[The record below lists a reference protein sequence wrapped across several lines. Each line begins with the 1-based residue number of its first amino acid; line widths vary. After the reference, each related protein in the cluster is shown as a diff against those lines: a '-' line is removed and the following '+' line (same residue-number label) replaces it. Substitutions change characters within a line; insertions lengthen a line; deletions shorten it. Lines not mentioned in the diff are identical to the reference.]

1 MTKNKQTVDEV
12 KEEFREAYKN
22 YIMKTKGAWT
32 EEDAKE
38 LEEQIQTIENNAT
51 LISCVIGC
59 VVYILFILIVYFGF
73 KYFSLKLGGAI

>member
-1 MTKNKQTVDEV
+1 MQNKRTVNEV
-12 KEEFREAYKN
+12 REEFREVYKN

-38 LEEQIQTIENNAT
+38 LEKQIQTIENNAT

-59 VVYILFILIVYFGF
+59 VIYILFILIVYFG
-73 KYFSLKLGGAI
+73 LIKLGGVI